1 MAKKKTTSKKNTTKN
16 KELEDIDE
24 ELFSADIEEEYPD
37 TETKEEEKPQ
47 EEVSEE
53 EEEIQKIPIKEE
65 KFYKYLN
72 LKLNKIREK
81 DYELSIEG
89 QTHGFCNILV
99 KYLLDI
105 EGVEIAAYKSTTI
118 EPSKVFIRLKNGFD
132 IKKII
137 SEGVSL
143 LEEEVI
149 KLQKAFIKN
158 F

>member
-1 MAKKKTTSKKNTTKN
+1 MAKKKTTSKKNTIKN

-37 TETKEEEKPQ
+37 TETKEEE
-47 EEVSEE
+47 
-53 EEEIQKIPIKEE
+53 EEIQKIPIKEE

-72 LKLNKIREK
+72 LKLKKIREK

-149 KLQKAFIKN
+149 KLQKVFIKN